1 MRYSLLI
8 LTWFMATAVFTG
20 SAGSQGMGR
29 MHDRGPG
36 KMWNSHMQNMDT
48 SKDGT
53 ISRDEWSKYHED
65 LFARADVDRDGL
77 LNEKEMQMYHKSMM
91 GDMIRGKNR
100 GMSWKNHAA
109 KIDTDNDGK
118 ISRGE
123 WTRYHQDKFDAAD
136 TGKDGSID
144 DKEMQA
150 YHELMMKD
158 MMGARK

>member
-1 MRYSLLI
+1 
-8 LTWFMATAVFTG
+8 
-20 SAGSQGMGR
+20 

-36 KMWNSHMQNMDT
+36 KIWNAHMQNMDT
-48 SKDGT
+48 SK
-53 ISRDEWSKYHED
+53 
-65 LFARADVDRDGL
+65 
-77 LNEKEMQMYHKSMM
+77 
-91 GDMIRGKNR
+91 
-100 GMSWKNHAA
+100 
-109 KIDTDNDGK
+109 DGK

-158 MMGARK
+158 IMGARKKRRRCVHCRG